1 MERRPSLLTDDE
13 LNLLREGHFH
23 CDLCNKWVSGKVPIE
38 NVNRAIERGI
48 VVFEDFC
55 REGIEQERHYQAKF
69 NHHKLKLV
77 QSLENSKYP
86 FPKGS
91 RRTFSLDTWEA
102 RLIDREVYSQRLQ
115 EQYTTL
121 ARYEIPLDFSHH
133 CLLIEY
139 ATLLALSKGAGV
151 SLSPWLARDESP
163 YETLKDKLAETN
175 ASIVNDLEDG
185 TEQKCRCYIPRHGN
199 IGYEPYPR

>member
-23 CDLCNKWVSGKVPIE
+23 CDLCHNWVSGKVPIE
-38 NVNRAIERGI
+38 NVNSAIERG
-48 VVFEDFC
+48 VTVFEDFC
-55 REGIEQERHYQAKF
+55 REGIENESHLQGKFDHYRRKF
-69 NHHKLKLV
+69 V
-77 QSLENSKYP
+77 QSSENLKYP
-86 FPKGS
+86 LPTGT

-102 RLIDREVYSQRLQ
+102 RLIDRDDFSRSIR

-139 ATLLALSKGAGV
+139 ATLLALSKEAGV
-151 SLSPWLARDESP
+151 YLSPWLARDESP
-163 YETLKDKLAETN
+163 YDSLKERLAETIS
-175 ASIVNDLEDG
+175 SIANDLEDG
-185 TEQKCRCYIPRHGN
+185 AEQRCRCYIPRHGN